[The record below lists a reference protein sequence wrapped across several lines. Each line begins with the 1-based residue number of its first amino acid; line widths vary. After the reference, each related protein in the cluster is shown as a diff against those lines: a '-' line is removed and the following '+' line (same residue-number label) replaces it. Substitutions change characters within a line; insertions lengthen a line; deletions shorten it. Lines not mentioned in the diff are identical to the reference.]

1 MILNLQ
7 QWRNRK
13 WQAIGIGIGIY
24 GGYAVMWV
32 GEETGP

>member
-1 MILNLQ
+1 MILNLK

-13 WQAIGIGIGIY
+13 WQAIGIGIY